1 MQSRTRTA
9 AAALLLTASLA
20 GATLATGSAQAVS
33 GHRAVL
39 SAHPA
44 ARLAPAVHVR
54 IAVSDHDVT
63 RSRTMFRPGN
73 TIFDVRS
80 TGGRGALEV
89 MRLGPHYTVKM
100 LRSDFSG
107 LFNGDV
113 KAVRR
118 VDRRVEFYGGAQV
131 SKARTQSFATY
142 LDAGRYLIADLDT
155 GGLAWMRVVGHPMR
169 RSLPQAT
176 GVVNMVGANRFGN
189 PGTRQS
195 SGWMRTTNRTDEP
208 HFVDLDHVKA
218 STTHQ
223 KVRKYLDSGAHGTPP
238 WALKGEAGTLVV
250 GPGHTVLWKYSLP
263 RGKYLEM
270 CWWPSDENGM
280 PHAMMGMWE
289 LTHLS

>member
-20 GATLATGSAQAVS
+20 GTTLATGSAHAVS

-39 SAHPA
+39 AAQPA
-44 ARLAPAVHVR
+44 ARLAPAVHVT
-54 IAVSDHDVT
+54 IGVSKQGVT
-63 RSRTMFRPGN
+63 RSRTGFRPGYTVFN
-73 TIFDVRS
+73 IRS
-80 TGGRGALEV
+80 TGGGGTVEV
-89 MRLGPHYTVKM
+89 IRLKHGYSLKM
-100 LRSDFSG
+100 LRKDFGG

-118 VDRRVEFYGGAQV
+118 VDRMVEFYGGSEVDRDRVNA
-131 SKARTQSFATY
+131 FATRV
-142 LDAGRYLIADLDT
+142 DAGRYLIVNLDRGT
-155 GGLAWMRVVGHPMR
+155 YTRMRVLGHPQA
-169 RSLPQAT
+169 RSHPVAT
-176 GVVNMVGANRFGN
+176 GRINIVPGDRFAN

-195 SGWMRTTNRTDEP
+195 SGWMRTKNRSDEP
-208 HFVDLDHVKA
+208 HFVDLAHVKR

-223 KVRKYLDSGAHGTPP
+223 KVQKWIDGGANGNPP
-238 WALKGEAGTLVV
+238 WGLHDFGGTLVV
-250 GPGHTVLWKYSLP
+250 GPGHTVWWSYDLP

-270 CWWPSDENGM
+270 CWWPSDEDGT